1 MGFVLRYPQDEAHF
15 PYKKVYKNIYEFM
28 YEFVHEWKRLQRDCR

>member
-15 PYKKVYKNIYEFM
+15 PYKKVYKNIYELV
-28 YEFVHEWKRLQRDCR
+28 YKYIDLRINI

>member
-15 PYKKVYKNIYEFM
+15 PYKKVYKNIYELV
-28 YEFVHEWKRLQRDCR
+28 YKYINLYINI

>member
-15 PYKKVYKNIYEFM
+15 PYKKVYKNIYELV
-28 YEFVHEWKRLQRDCR
+28 YKYIDLYINI